1 MTKKDKKNSSTRKSY
16 TFKRV
21 SENLYKV
28 IETGG
33 YYALVKRGGKQIRRS
48 LKTTDK
54 ALARRRLAALKEKAS
69 KLRTGKENASIT
81 FEKYSERWIKAKE
94 ASLKS
99 KTIRRMKDC
108 LQGIRPFLGNNL
120 IRNITYQDCELWLI
134 DRGREL
140 KASAYRQERQLMI
153 GVLKAAERDGII
165 LDNPAIQL
173 PNKKMPK
180 IEIHVPTHDQFRSLI
195 KQMRQADS
203 RGIHGAYLVE
213 LLAYSGMRLNEAIN
227 LMWSEIDFDRDCF
240 TVTGGEYGTKNHDIR
255 TVPLF
260 PAMSELLERIRSDQT
275 ETNSAYVT
283 PIKGARTLMASAAKK
298 AGIPKFTHHSMRHY
312 FCSNAI
318 EASIDFKVIAGWLGH
333 KDGGILVAKTYG
345 HLRDTHSFEMAKRM
359 TVNASEKEAF
369 NVVSLTE
376 KRAEHI

>member
-1 MTKKDKKNSSTRKSY
+1 MHKKSEKTPSSRKHY

-48 LKTTDK
+48 LKINDK
-54 ALARRRLAALKEKAS
+54 ALAKRRLSELKEKAS
-69 KLRTGKENASIT
+69 KLRTGKEHSSIT

-108 LQGIRPFLGNNL
+108 LKGIRPYLGTIA
-120 IRNITYQDCELWLI
+120 IRNITYQHCERWLI
-134 DRGREL
+134 ARGKEL

-153 GVLKAAERDGII
+153 GVMKAAEREGMI
-165 LDNPAIQL
+165 LDNPAKLL
-173 PNKKMPK
+173 PNRKLPR
-180 IEIHVPTHDQFRSLI
+180 IEIQIPTHEQFRSLI
-195 KQMRQADS
+195 KQMHLADS

-213 LLAYSGMRLNEAIN
+213 LLAYSGMRLNEAVNLLWDDIN
-227 LMWSEIDFDRDCF
+227 FERGCF
-240 TVTGGEYGTKNHDIR
+240 TVTGGEYGTKNQEIR

-260 PAMSELLERIRSDQT
+260 PAMRELLERIRSGSVEID
-275 ETNSAYVT
+275 SDHVT

-298 AGIPKFTHHSMRHY
+298 AGIPRFTHHSMRHY

-318 EASIDFKVIAGWLGH
+318 EAGIDFKVIAGWLGH

-345 HLRDTHSFEMAKRM
+345 HLRDAHSFEMAKRM
-359 TVNASEKEAF
+359 TQGAYTVDPD
-369 NVVSLTE
+369 NVVKIKDKTAS
-376 KRAEHI
+376 

>member
-1 MTKKDKKNSSTRKSY
+1 MTKQDKKTSSTRKPY

-54 ALARRRLAALKEKAS
+54 ALARRRLVGLKEKAS

-81 FEKYSERWIKAKE
+81 FEQYSQRWIEAKA

-108 LQGIRPFLGNNL
+108 LKGIRPYLGNNL
-120 IRNITYQDCELWLI
+120 IRNITYQDCERWLI
-134 DRGREL
+134 GRGKDL
-140 KASAYRQERQLMI
+140 KPSAYRQERQLMI

-180 IEIHVPTHDQFRSLI
+180 IEIHVPTHEQFRSLI

-213 LLAYSGMRLNEAIN
+213 LLAYSGMRLNEATN
-227 LMWSEIDFDRDCF
+227 LMWSEIDLDRDCF

-260 PAMSELLERIRSDQT
+260 PAMRELLERIRSAQT
-275 ETNSAYVT
+275 ETHSDYVT
-283 PIKGARTLMASAAKK
+283 PIKGARTLMANAAKK

-318 EASIDFKVIAGWLGH
+318 EVGIDFKVIAGWLGH

-359 TVNASEKEAF
+359 TQGADEVEPK
-369 NVVSLTE
+369 NVVNISDKT
-376 KRAEHI
+376 A

>member
-1 MTKKDKKNSSTRKSY
+1 MTKIDKKNSPTRKPY

-28 IETGG
+28 VETGG

-54 ALARRRLAALKEKAS
+54 ALAKRRLSELKQKAS
-69 KLRTGKENASIT
+69 KLRTGKEHASIT
-81 FEKYSERWIKAKE
+81 FEKYSDRWIKAKA

-99 KTIRRMKDC
+99 KTIGRMKDC
-108 LQGIRPFLGNNL
+108 LQGIKPYLGNTL
-120 IRNITYQDCELWLI
+120 IRNITYQDCERWLI
-134 DRGREL
+134 ARGKEL

-165 LDNPAIQL
+165 LDNPATQL
-173 PNKKMPK
+173 PNKKLPK
-180 IEIHVPTHDQFRSLI
+180 IEIHVPTHEQFRSLI
-195 KQMRQADS
+195 KQMRLADS
-203 RGIHGAYLVE
+203 RGMYGADLVE

-227 LMWSEIDFDRDCF
+227 LTWRDIDSDRGCF
-240 TVTGGEYGTKNHDIR
+240 TVTGGEYGTKNHEIR

-260 PAMSELLERIRSDQT
+260 PAMRELLERIRSGRT
-275 ETNSAYVT
+275 EINSDYIT

-318 EASIDFKVIAGWLGH
+318 EAGIDFKVIAGWLGH

-359 TVNASEKEAF
+359 TNSAHDAEAL
-369 NVVSLTE
+369 NLVQLPG
-376 KRAEHI
+376 KIA

>member
-1 MTKKDKKNSSTRKSY
+1 MHKKSKITPSSRKQY

-48 LKTTDK
+48 LKTNDK
-54 ALARRRLAALKEKAS
+54 ALAKRRLSELKEKAS
-69 KLRTGKENASIT
+69 KLRTGKEHASIT

-108 LQGIRPFLGNNL
+108 LKGIKPYLGTIA
-120 IRNITYQDCELWLI
+120 IRNITYQDCERWLI
-134 DRGREL
+134 ARGKEL

-153 GVLKAAERDGII
+153 GVLKAAERDGMI
-165 LDNPAIQL
+165 LDNPAKLL
-173 PNKKMPK
+173 PNRKLPR
-180 IEIHVPTHDQFRSLI
+180 IEIQIPTHEQFRSLI
-195 KQMRQADS
+195 KQMHLADS

-213 LLAYSGMRLNEAIN
+213 LLACSGMRLNEAVNLLWDDIN
-227 LMWSEIDFDRDCF
+227 FDRGCF
-240 TVTGGEYGTKNHDIR
+240 NVTGGEYGTKNHEIR

-260 PAMSELLERIRSDQT
+260 PAMRELLERIRSGRAEID
-275 ETNSAYVT
+275 SDHVT
-283 PIKGARTLMASAAKK
+283 LIKGARTLMASAAKK
-298 AGIPKFTHHSMRHY
+298 AGIPRFTHHSMRHY

-318 EASIDFKVIAGWLGH
+318 EAGIDFKVIAGWLGH

-345 HLRDTHSFEMAKRM
+345 HLRDAHSFEMAKRM
-359 TVNASEKEAF
+359 TQGAYTVDPD
-369 NVVSLTE
+369 NVVKINDKTAS
-376 KRAEHI
+376 